1 MIVFTHIKSLAFA
14 QKESQFIYN
23 GFRGAK
29 ISLDGNSEVHAN
41 GLLQLTNT
49 SKQQK
54 GHCFY
59 QIPLNFNSSSSGS
72 AQSLSFSTNFVFAM
86 VPELDN
92 KASGHGIAFTVS
104 PSTDFSAATAGEYL
118 GLFNYSNNGHPSN
131 HVFAVE
137 LDSILSPE
145 FNDINDNH
153 VGIDVYSLKSN
164 YSAPVT
170 YVSRG
175 GENRSLELISGDPIQ
190 VWIDYDGEEKLINVT
205 VAPAG
210 MEEPKHPLISTS
222 MDLSLIFLDSMYVG
236 FSAATGAIAS
246 NHYVL
251 GWSFNKS
258 GKAQSLAILDLPS
271 YPHKTGSKGKSTL
284 AFTIWIIVLIGTVIV
299 LIMGNAY
306 ARWKRK
312 FEELRED
319 WEREYG
325 PRRFCYKDLYKATKG
340 FRDTELLGSGGFGNV
355 YRGVLPSSKVEVA
368 VKIISHG
375 SHQGLREFVAEIVSM
390 GRLRHRNLAQLLGY
404 CRRKGELILV
414 YEYMQ
419 NGSLDKFLFGNEK
432 PNLCW
437 PQRFHILK
445 GVASGLLYLHE
456 EWEQVVLHRDV
467 KASNVL
473 LDADLNARLG
483 DFGLARLHDHGAN
496 PQTTSVVGTVGYL
509 APELTRTSKATTG
522 TDVYA
527 FGAFMLE
534 MACGRRPIQLNGL
547 EEEIILVD
555 WVFQCWKEGTIL
567 DTIDPRLESTFVVE
581 EVELVLKLGLLCT
594 HSVPAARPSMR
605 QVMQYLNGDN
615 KLLELPLYDL
625 STRCDTMGDERYAEN
640 MSFALSSGSRSAHS
654 MSSSHSMLAPG
665 R

>member
-1 MIVFTHIKSLAFA
+1 MIVFTHIESLAFA

-104 PSTDFSAATAGEYL
+104 PSTDFSTATATEYL
-118 GLFNYSNNGHPSN
+118 GLFNYSNNGLPSN

-153 VGIDVYSLKSN
+153 VGIDVNNLKSN

-170 YVSRG
+170 YVS
-175 GENRSLELISGDPIQ
+175 I
-190 VWIDYDGEEKLINVT
+190 
-205 VAPAG
+205 APAR
-210 MEEPKHPLISTS
+210 MEEPKHPLVSTYV
-222 MDLSLIFLDSMYVG
+222 DLSLIFLDSMYVG
-236 FSAATGAIAS
+236 FSASTGSVAS
-246 NHYVL
+246 DHYIL
-251 GWSFNKS
+251 GWSFNNS
-258 GKAQSLAILDLPS
+258 GKSQSLAILDLPS
-271 YPHKTGSKGKSTL
+271 YPRQRVSKGKSTL
-284 AFTIWIIVLIGTVIV
+284 AITILLVVLIGTVIV
-299 LIMGNAY
+299 LIIGYAY
-306 ARWKRK
+306 TRWTKK

-340 FRDTELLGSGGFGNV
+340 FRDRELLGSGGFGKV

-390 GRLRHRNLAQLLGY
+390 GRLRHRNLVQLLGY

-414 YEYMQ
+414 YDYMQ

-432 PNLCW
+432 PNLGW
-437 PQRFHILK
+437 TQRFHILK

-456 EWEQVVLHRDV
+456 EWEQVVVHRDV

-496 PQTTSVVGTVGYL
+496 PQTTRVVGTVGYL
-509 APELTRTSKATTG
+509 APELTRTRKATPG

-527 FGAFMLE
+527 FGVFMLE
-534 MACGRRPIQLNGL
+534 MACGRRPIHLNRL
-547 EEEIILVD
+547 EEEMILMD

-567 DTIDPRLESTFVVE
+567 DTIDPRLESTVVVE

-615 KLLELPLYDL
+615 ILPELPLCDL
-625 STRCDTMGDERYAEN
+625 STRCTTMGDEIFAEN
-640 MSFALSSGSRSAHS
+640 LSFALSSGSRSAYS
-654 MSSSHSMLAPG
+654 MSSSHSILTLG